1 MRAMVREAAA
11 SARSQ
16 PVASVLT
23 LLVVLGM
30 VFAVMLTTGRTV
42 GAEQEVLGSIDSVGT
57 RTLIIRGEQGAGLT
71 SSALDRIETLQG
83 VQWAGAFSGVVDA
96 TNTAIPDGTRVPVR
110 HVYGH
115 QLHTLGIPE
124 HAPLSDRVA
133 YASPQAA
140 DLLGLADHVGSV
152 TSTAGADHAVVGAL
166 TVPDFLTSLQ
176 PLVLIPARDGEAP
189 VTIVVVVAAS
199 PELVGPLTAAVVPLL
214 GAQDPTKVTVETSE
228 TLAQLRSI
236 VQGQLGAFSRGLVL
250 ALLGLTGALVTV
262 LLYGLVIMR
271 RKDFGRRR
279 ALGATRTWI
288 IGLLLTQTS
297 LLALLGIVAGLTS
310 SVVFLVATG
319 DPAPG
324 PEFAAALAI
333 LTLVT
338 SVLAALLPAAVAS
351 RREPIRELRVP

>member
-1 MRAMVREAAA
+1 MRAILREAAA

-16 PVASVLT
+16 PVASALT
-23 LLVVLGM
+23 LLVVVGM

-42 GAEQEVLGSIDSVGT
+42 GAEREVLGSIDSVGT
-57 RTLIIRGEQGAGLT
+57 RTLLIRGEQGAGLT
-71 SSALDRIETLQG
+71 SSALDRIEALQG
-83 VQWAGAFSGVVDA
+83 IEWAGAFSGVVDA
-96 TNTAIPDGTRVPVR
+96 TNTVIPDGTRVPVR

-115 QLHTLGIPE
+115 QLQTLGIPQ
-124 HAPLSDRVA
+124 HAAVPDSVA
-133 YASPQAA
+133 YTSPQAA
-140 DLLGLADHVGSV
+140 NLLGLTDQVGSV
-152 TSTAGADHAVVGAL
+152 TSTTGLDHAVVGTL
-166 TVPDFLTSLQ
+166 MVPDFLTSLQ
-176 PLVLIPARDGEAP
+176 PLVLVPASDGEAP
-189 VTIVVVVAAS
+189 ITIIVVVAAS
-199 PELVGPLTAAVVPLL
+199 PELVAPLTAAVVPLL
-214 GAQDPTKVTVETSE
+214 GAQDPTKITVETSE

-250 ALLGLTGALVTV
+250 ALLGLTGALVAA

-288 IGLLLTQTS
+288 VALLLTQTA
-297 LLALLGIVAGLTS
+297 LLAITGVAAGLITS
-310 SVVFLVATG
+310 TAVLAATG
-319 DPAPG
+319 DPTPG

-338 SVLAALLPAAVAS
+338 TLLAALLPAAVAS

>member
-1 MRAMVREAAA
+1 MIREAAA

-16 PVASVLT
+16 AVASTLT
-23 LLVVLGM
+23 LLVVMGM

-42 GAEQEVLGSIDSVGT
+42 GAEREVLSSIDSVGT
-57 RTLIIRGEQGAGLT
+57 RTLLIRGEQGTGLT
-71 SSALDRIETLQG
+71 SSALDRIEALEG
-83 VQWAGAFSGVVDA
+83 IQWAGAFSGVIDA
-96 TNTAIPDGTRVPVR
+96 TNTSIPDGTKVPVR
-110 HVYGH
+110 YVYGH
-115 QLHTLGIPE
+115 QLETLGIPLQ
-124 HAPLSDRVA
+124 APPLDDVA

-140 DLLGLADHVGSV
+140 LLLGLPDRVGSL
-152 TSTAGADHAVVGAL
+152 TSTAGVDHAVVGAL

-176 PLVLIPARDGEAP
+176 PLVLVPAHDVDAP
-189 VTIVVVVAAS
+189 VSIIIVVAAS
-199 PELVGPLTAAVVPLL
+199 PELVAPLTAAVVPLL
-214 GAQDPTKVTVETSE
+214 GAQDPSGVTVETSE

-250 ALLGLTGALVTV
+250 VLLGLTGALVAV
-262 LLYGLVIMR
+262 LLYGLVVMR

-288 IGLLLTQTS
+288 IGLLLTQTA
-297 LLALLGIVAGLTS
+297 LLAVTGITAGLVA
-310 SVVFLVATG
+310 SVTFLTAIG
-319 DPAPG
+319 DPTPG

-338 SVLAALLPAAVAS
+338 TLLAALLPAAVAS